1 MVGGVNQRQG
11 QPLYLTQQM
20 RRSLNAR
27 SSVHVLRVSPREDAP
42 LLRAITM
49 ISVLIRIAELLQCP
63 IREMRS
69 GIYRAMD
76 IVLLDQQSLLLHKLR
91 VLTIVLKVLQVS
103 NELNFVIK
111 EDGGDL
117 RGFVRIRDKD
127 LEDMKGSDR

>member
-1 MVGGVNQRQG
+1 
-11 QPLYLTQQM
+11 
-20 RRSLNAR
+20 
-27 SSVHVLRVSPREDAP
+27 
-42 LLRAITM
+42 M

-127 LEDMKGSDR
+127 LEDVKGSDR

>member
-1 MVGGVNQRQG
+1 
-11 QPLYLTQQM
+11 
-20 RRSLNAR
+20 
-27 SSVHVLRVSPREDAP
+27 
-42 LLRAITM
+42 
-49 ISVLIRIAELLQCP
+49 
-63 IREMRS
+63 MRS

-127 LEDMKGSDR
+127 LEDVKGSDR